1 MWASEEGHLEVVKA
15 LLAVGADKEAR
26 DEVGEVP
33 GMVGVGGKHSNRGG
47 GVSISG
53 VVCMQEGAV
62 LIWNSVVCVL
72 YHRMATHPS
81 IMPARR
87 AISRWSRRSRMPVP
101 RPSLWFICKGGRACS
116 TGATCCGR
124 GPPGGPPISIYEIIG
139 GRLASEVPLW

>member
-62 LIWNSVVCVL
+62 LIWNLLCVCCITGWQ
-72 YHRMATHPS
+72 HIPRPCQQGGPSRGGPGAQGCRCRDHPS
-81 IMPARR
+81 GLF
-87 AISRWSRRSRMPVP
+87 V
-101 RPSLWFICKGGRACS
+101 KGGGRAVPE
-116 TGATCCGR
+116 
-124 GPPGGPPISIYEIIG
+124 PPAAAGV
-139 GRLASEVPLW
+139 LQEVHLFQYTK